1 MLVPMLRSV
10 LLAVLAASLAV
21 VSGRAEAAEADCV
34 EAPSAALVPD
44 LLGWIALN
52 TMYSVKAAWDDPP
65 EVSFCDV
72 GEAVAY
78 EGLTLTIEP
87 FLAAAYDLRARRIY
101 LVRPWSEDDLRDVS
115 VLLHEL
121 IHDVQL
127 GDHEWPCSGAPEFEA
142 YWLQDKWL
150 SERGIVSGFDWR
162 LIIKMSTC
170 PAK

>member
-1 MLVPMLRSV
+1 MLRNA
-10 LLAVLAASLAV
+10 LLAILLASSAA
-21 VSGRAEAAEADCV
+21 VSGRAEVAEVDCI
-34 EAPSAALVPD
+34 EEPSAALVSD

-72 GEAVAY
+72 GETLAY
-78 EGLTLTIEP
+78 EGSTLIVEP
-87 FLAAAYDLRARRIY
+87 FLAAAYDLPARRIH
-101 LVRPWSEDDLRDVS
+101 LVRPWSEDDPRDVS

-127 GDHEWPCSGAPEFEA
+127 GDHEWPCTGAPELEA

-150 SERGIVSGFDWR
+150 AERGIVSGFDWR
-162 LIIKMSTC
+162 PIIMMSTC
-170 PAK
+170 PAKK